1 MLFPTESLLQM
12 KGISTSYLN
21 SITGYHWPW
30 VCPGEANGNL
40 LQYSCLENPM
50 DRGAWWAIAHGVAKN
65 QTQLSTA
72 QHWVPLAINVKSGKN
87 VQLLILS
94 WGTCVNLSADFAR
107 CPPCTVP
114 GHEEILFQ
122 PDLFAGPLSA
132 EWYIPQSPF
141 CGDALHTV
149 WGPRK
154 TATSWHLCDQW
165 EIHTSFL
172 SVPNGRKAGYSPS
185 LFSWPCNSLQF
196 SFSLL
201 R

>member
-1 MLFPTESLLQM
+1 MFFPTESLLQM
-12 KGISTSYLN
+12 KETSTSYLN

-30 VCPGEANGNL
+30 VCPGEENGNL
-40 LQYSCLENPM
+40 LQYSCLENSM
-50 DRGAWWAIAHGVAKN
+50 DRGTKRATVREVTKSW
-65 QTQLSTA
+65 TQLSTA
-72 QHWVPLAINVKSGKN
+72 QHWVPVAINVKSGQN
-87 VQLLILS
+87 IQPLILS
-94 WGTCVNLSADFAR
+94 WGVSLTLSAGSAR

-132 EWYIPQSPF
+132 EWYIPQSPL
-141 CGDALHTV
+141 CGGALHTV
-149 WGPRK
+149 WGLRK
-154 TATSWHLCDQW
+154 TATSCHLCDQW

-172 SVPNGRKAGYSPS
+172 SAPNGRKAGSSPS
-185 LFSWPCNSLQF
+185 PSSWPCNSLQF